1 MAQKK
6 VVDSWK
12 SKSWYNLISPKFL
25 GEVKI
30 AEIPA
35 SDEDHLLNRIIAL
48 PLKEITHDISHMYT
62 TVRLRVEAIK
72 DKNAYSKFIGHSA
85 SREYLSTLGRR
96 NRDVLRVV
104 ITSTSKDDVKFTA
117 KLVVVTAIPCSTP
130 QRKAVRNAALSELKR
145 IVSETRFGDFI
156 QGVLYNKINPQ
167 IHNILKK
174 IVPIYRVELYKT
186 ELFEVFDEAAV
197 IELERTKKAREA
209 AVAKDAEAA
218 KAETPVEG
226 PAAQA
231 APATDEKPAEPTPA

>member
-1 MAQKK
+1 M
-6 VVDSWK
+6 VDSWK
-12 SKSWYNLISPKFL
+12 SKSWYNLVSPKFL

-35 SDEDHLLNRIIAL
+35 SDEDHLMNRIIAL
-48 PLKEITHDISHMYT
+48 PLKEVTHDISHMYT

-104 ITSTSKDDVKFTA
+104 LTTTSKDGVKFTA
-117 KLVVVTAIPCSTP
+117 KMVVVTAVPCSTP

-145 IVSETRFGDFI
+145 IISETRFGDFI

-167 IHNILKK
+167 IHGVVKK
-174 IVPIYRVELYKT
+174 IVPIYRVEVYKT
-186 ELFEVFDEAAV
+186 ELFEVFDETAV
-197 IELERTKKAREA
+197 IELERTKKEREA
-209 AVAKDAEAA
+209 TVAKDAEAA
-218 KAETPVEG
+218 KTAETPAEG
-226 PAAQA
+226 AAAEA
-231 APATDEKPAEPTPA
+231 APAEEKTAEPTPA

>member
-12 SKSWYNLISPKFL
+12 SKVWYNLVSPKFL

-48 PLKEITHDISHMYT
+48 PLKEVTHDISHMYT

-72 DKNAYSKFIGHSA
+72 DKNAYTKFIGHSA

-104 ITSTSKDDVKFTA
+104 LTATSKDGVKFTA
-117 KLVVVTAIPCSTP
+117 KIVVVTAVPCSTP
-130 QRKAVRNAALSELKR
+130 QRKAVRNATLAELKR
-145 IVSETRFGDFI
+145 IIADTRFGDFI

-167 IHNILKK
+167 IHNLIKK
-174 IVPIYRVELYKT
+174 IVPVYRVELYKT
-186 ELFEVFDEAAV
+186 ELFEVFDEADV
-197 IELERTKKAREA
+197 VELDRTKKAREKAVSDA
-209 AVAKDAEAA
+209 AAAESEAKPADVTKE
-218 KAETPVEG
+218 KADV
-226 PAAQA
+226 
-231 APATDEKPAEPTPA
+231 APAPTATTA